1 MATIKGPLDFIG
13 RIGNMRCYDDPSTGK
28 RILGRI
34 GGFSKTQFEKLDTL
48 QKTRENVSEFVG
60 SSLWASLLYTSLSD
74 LKHLMHS
81 RCYNKIASAGKQLLR
96 LDVTN
101 PHGFRRIEVNSDLQ
115 AIEQIN
121 FNEPRPLSSLIR
133 KSYEINFLPDKKT
146 VTLSIPGFVPA
157 TDAWWVSKYLAV
169 RLYLVIAQ
177 ISDMAWDPKDKKYE
191 PVVPDLETLSCK
203 VVSDWITNNSIPG
216 DVNLSVSLDEPA
228 FSVPGTA
235 VVVAMGVEFALS
247 TVNDLPYA
255 LPHSGSMK
263 IVKCF
268 KE

>member
-1 MATIKGPLDFIG
+1 MATIKGPLDFTG
-13 RIGNMRCYDDPSTGK
+13 SFGNLRCYDDPATGK
-28 RILGRI
+28 RILAKK
-34 GGFSKTQFEKLDTL
+34 GGYTKNQFETL
-48 QKTRENVSEFVG
+48 ETLEKNRKNANDFGG
-60 SSLWASLLYTSLSD
+60 SSAWASLLYKSLSD
-74 LKHLMHS
+74 LKHLMHP
-81 RCYNKIASAGKQLLR
+81 RCFNNITSAGKIIQR
-96 LDVTN
+96 KDVTSSQ
-101 PHGFRRIEVNSDLQ
+101 GFRRIEVSRDLQ

-121 FNEPRPLSSLIR
+121 FNELRPLSSLIR

-169 RLYLVIAQ
+169 RLYLVVAQ
-177 ISDMAWDPKDKKYE
+177 ISDMAWSAENEKWE

-203 VVSDWITNNSIPG
+203 VVSDWIANNSIPG

-228 FSVPGTA
+228 FSIPGTA
-235 VVVAMGVEFALS
+235 VVVAMGAEFALS

-255 LPHSGSMK
+255 LPHNGSMK